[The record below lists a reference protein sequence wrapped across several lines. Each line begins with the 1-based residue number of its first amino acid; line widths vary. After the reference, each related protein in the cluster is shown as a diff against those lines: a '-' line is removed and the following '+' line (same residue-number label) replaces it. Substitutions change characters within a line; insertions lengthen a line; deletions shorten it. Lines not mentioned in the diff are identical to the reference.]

1 MNWVRGALGI
11 APLNDEFSAVDPRA
25 AQAIEA
31 NLPVFS
37 RLDNRRQSRLITLAG
52 NFLRKKEFVGRDGLQ
67 VTDEMR
73 AVVAASA
80 CMLLLGMPDDSG
92 YRRVSTVAI
101 HRGSFSEAV
110 ETYGPAG
117 ERYVVHNW
125 AAGKAWSL
133 GFVELAWDSVL
144 YSLNP
149 IQRGFNV
156 IYHEFAHALDG
167 SDGDMGGVPPLPSWH
182 RERVWRETMQRA
194 YDRLTR
200 ECSIGR
206 PTVLSPYGATSLVE
220 FFPVATEAFFE
231 RPTALQRWDAELFD
245 LLGDYYG
252 QDPREYEPETRELT
266 A

>member
-1 MNWVRGALGI
+1 MNWIRATLGGAPRQPDSTSIDPAAAKAI
-11 APLNDEFSAVDPRA
+11 A
-25 AQAIEA
+25 A

-37 RLDNRRQSRLITLAG
+37 RLDADRQTRLLSSAG
-52 NFLRKKEFVGRDGLQ
+52 RFMRTKEFVGRDGMQ

-73 AVVAASA
+73 AVVSAAA

-110 ETYGPAG
+110 ETYGPEG

-144 YSLNP
+144 YSINP
-149 IQRGFNV
+149 RQRGFNV
-156 IYHEFAHALDG
+156 IYHEFAHALDAA
-167 SDGDMGGVPPLPSWH
+167 DGDMGGMPPLPSWS
-182 RERVWRETMQRA
+182 RERAWRETMQRSF
-194 YDRLTR
+194 DRLANET
-200 ECSIGR
+200 SIGR
-206 PTVLSPYGATSLVE
+206 RTPLSAYGATSLVE

-231 RPTALQRWDAELFD
+231 RPTPLAGWDAGLFEI
-245 LLGDYYG
+245 LREYYG
-252 QDPREYEPETRELT
+252 QDPREYE
-266 A
+266 